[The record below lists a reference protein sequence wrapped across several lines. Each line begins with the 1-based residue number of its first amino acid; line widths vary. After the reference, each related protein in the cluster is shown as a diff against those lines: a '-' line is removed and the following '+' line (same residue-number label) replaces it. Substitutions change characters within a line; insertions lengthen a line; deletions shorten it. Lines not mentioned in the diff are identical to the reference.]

1 MFAVARGA
9 GSKDDAA
16 PRRLNRAVGVA
27 EALGGALD
35 PVFRKRGFA
44 SRDILTHWAAIAP
57 PPYGDVAQPDKL
69 VWPRGE
75 KGVEGATLVLRC
87 HPGHALALAHEG
99 QRIVQAVNRY
109 FGYVLVGQVRLSAE
123 PLRSAPGATARPP
136 AALAEVTRARIARTV
151 EGVADAEMRD
161 ALRRLGQAIAQGSRR
176 KDAGQP

>member
-1 MFAVARGA
+1 MARSA
-9 GSKDDAA
+9 KSKDEAA
-16 PRRLNRAVGVA
+16 PRRLNRAVGIG

-44 SRDILTHWAAIAP
+44 SRDILTHWSAMAP
-57 PPYGDVAQPDKL
+57 PPYGEVAQPDKL

-75 KGVEGATLVLRC
+75 RGAEGATLVLRC

-123 PLRSAPGATARPP
+123 PFRARAEPTPQP
-136 AALAEVTRARIARTV
+136 AVALAEVSRARIARTV
-151 EGVADAEMRD
+151 ERVEDAEMRD
-161 ALRRLGQAIAQGSRR
+161 ALRRLGQAIARGGKR
-176 KDAGQP
+176 